1 MKKLRVIGLLAVLF
15 SLAST
20 AMLSA
25 QEPLTYKKGFFN
37 YGIYSGQKRLTPS
50 EVNNLL
56 KNSPDP
62 ETARLWQQSRIFD
75 WAVLGATIGSGVFH
89 GLGIGKNVN
98 DPLGSP
104 GSKDIS
110 RGLILDIAAIP
121 LAIFGTIKAKRAI
134 RGYNTFIALKN
145 DPTKPNDAALS
156 QSNEAVAKSQNQ
168 TDVTKTGAKEPR
180 YGVQIGVHLNR
191 WRTKEDFD
199 EDTHLR
205 NVPGFGLYFFNEQ
218 TIDDKLLMRYEA
230 SWQQKAGGLKSTDAF
245 GSTVVTSKTSVPIQ
259 YLCFSAAPQ
268 YLVQKLPKA
277 DIFLSAGAWVAY
289 AMSAKIK
296 AKATNSKAETKTIVT
311 QKLDFKKQDT
321 NRFDFGL
328 QFGVGGRV
336 FKNITAELRYS
347 LGLGDMDADKE
358 SSLRNS
364 TIGLTIGYP
373 LK

>member
-1 MKKLRVIGLLAVLF
+1 MKKLRVIGLIAALF
-15 SLAST
+15 SLANT

-25 QEPLTYKKGFFN
+25 QEPLTYKKGFFKG
-37 YGIYSGQKRLTPS
+37 GIYMGQKKLKPS

-56 KNSPDP
+56 KNSGDP
-62 ETARLWQQSRIFD
+62 ETVRLWQQARAFD
-75 WAVLGATIGSGVFH
+75 WVSSGAIVGAGIYEGLGA
-89 GLGIGKNVN
+89 GKNLS
-98 DPLGSP
+98 DPQNRP
-104 GSKDIS
+104 GDKDIY
-110 RGLILDIAAIP
+110 RGLVLSIAAIP
-121 LAIFGTIKAKRAI
+121 LAIIDIFKAKKAVR
-134 RGYNTFIALKN
+134 RYNTFIALKN
-145 DPTKPNDAALS
+145 EPTKPNDATLA
-156 QSNEAVAKSQNQ
+156 QPNEAVAKSQNQ
-168 TDVTKTGAKEPR
+168 TDITKTGVKEPR

-218 TIDDKLLMRYEA
+218 TIDNKLLMRYEA

-296 AKATNSKAETKTIVT
+296 AKATNSKAETKTIIT
-311 QKLDFKKQDT
+311 QKLDFKKQGT

-328 QFGVGGRV
+328 QFGVGVRV

-347 LGLGDMDADKE
+347 LGLGDMDTDSE

-364 TIGLTIGYP
+364 TVGLTIGYP